1 MSQVAYTYCQIC
13 EQACG
18 LKVTTDQNRVQSIEP
33 DKQNSN
39 SWEDFCIKGAM
50 AGKVV
55 EHPNRLMH
63 PMQRVGGRYVERSY
77 EEAIKDISA
86 RFSHIIDESGPAAIA
101 SYAGNPNG
109 MDFGGSLFL
118 SIFMDAI
125 GSHNRYWVSS
135 LDQNALHYVAEKMYG
150 HPFITLQF
158 DLQACEFVLLI
169 GANPAVSG
177 MCWIGYNANGW
188 KRLLARQQSGQT
200 KIVIADP
207 RLSESASKASQHLA
221 VNPDTDWALLLG
233 MIKVIFTEKLENK
246 TDCDGVNGID
256 DLRQLA
262 AQVSLSTLSTL
273 CDIEKDEI
281 VKLAREFARANGAA
295 AIARTGSAIGING
308 GLTEWLSH
316 VLTLITGN
324 LDRPGGR
331 FYNPGLVD
339 PLVAGDEI
347 FKPNTVPSRIKGL
360 PTIAG
365 FHATAELPNEIITPG
380 QDQIRGLI
388 ISAGNP
394 VVSGPSGKILDESLS
409 KLDCLVA
416 IDLVQ
421 RESHRH
427 AHWLIP
433 AAHWLEREEFNPLIS
448 SLSATNFAQMANKII
463 NKPDTIRHEWE
474 FLRDLAIALGA
485 PIMGIRGVNS
495 VAKISRLI
503 AKFTGNPYHAFGPT
517 WVSRLLLRRGGKAR
531 WKDIAQ
537 AEHGYHFGS
546 VTFDQL
552 RPKLATLG
560 RAIDAAP
567 TDLVNRLQALLT
579 EPHQFPCEFPLQL
592 LSRRRRQTMNSW
604 YSEVTAVNAKEFG
617 GDSIEMH
624 PELAEQ
630 LELSEGQSV
639 RVASR
644 SAEVIAKVR
653 LSTRLKPQTVV
664 MEQGWGSRVFNPA
677 SGESKAIGINRNLL
691 VANDELDPLTQVPRL
706 NGTPVRIEKLTVG
719 FAEVHTE

>member
-1 MSQVAYTYCQIC
+1 MPHTAYTYCQIC

-18 LKVTTDQNRVQSIEP
+18 LKVTIDNNRVQSIEP
-33 DKQNSN
+33 DKLNPN
-39 SWEDFCIKGAM
+39 SWEDFCIKGAL
-50 AGKVV
+50 ANKVV

-77 EEAIKDISA
+77 EEAIKDISE
-86 RFSHIIDESGPAAIA
+86 RFSRIIDESGPAAIA

-150 HPFITLQF
+150 HPFITMQF
-158 DLQACEFVLLI
+158 DLEECEFVLLI

-188 KRLLARQQSGQT
+188 KRLLAQQKAGQT

-207 RLSESASKASQHLA
+207 RKTESAKKAAEHLA
-221 VNPDTDWALLLG
+221 VNPDTDWALLLAL
-233 MIKVIFTEKLENK
+233 IKVVFEEQLEDK
-246 TDCDGVNGID
+246 DDCADAKGID
-256 DLRQLA
+256 ELRDIVA
-262 AQVSLSTLSTL
+262 NVSLATLATL
-273 CDIEKDEI
+273 CDIPSTKIIE
-281 VKLAREFARANGAA
+281 LAKQFATAKGAA

-308 GLTEWLSH
+308 SLTEWLSH

-324 LDRPGGR
+324 LDHPGGR

-347 FKPNTVPSRIKGL
+347 FKPNKTPSRVRGL

-365 FHATAELPNEIITPG
+365 FHATAELPGEINTPG
-380 QDQIRGLI
+380 DDRIRALI

-394 VVSGPSGKILDESLS
+394 VVSGPNGSELDKAFS
-409 KLDCLVA
+409 KLECLVA

-448 SLSATNFAQMANKII
+448 SLSATAFAQMGKKLID
-463 NKPDTIRHEWE
+463 KPDSVRHEWE
-474 FLRDLAIALGA
+474 FLRDLAIAIGS
-485 PIMGIRGVNS
+485 PMMGFRGVNT
-495 VAKISRLI
+495 VAKFSRLI
-503 AKFTGNPYHAFGPT
+503 AKITGNPYHAFGPA
-517 WVSRLLLRRGGKAR
+517 WISRLLVSRGGKAR
-531 WKDIAQ
+531 WKEIAN
-537 AEHGYHFGS
+537 AEHGFHFGEIS
-546 VTFDQL
+546 YNQL
-552 RPKLATLG
+552 RPKLANAE
-560 RAIDAAP
+560 RNIDAAP
-567 TDLVNRLQALLT
+567 SELINRLQEILV
-579 EPHQFPCEFPLQL
+579 EPVQTTMEFPLQL

-604 YSEVTAVNAKEFG
+604 YSEVTANNSKDLT
-617 GDSIEMH
+617 GDRIEIH

-630 LELSEGQSV
+630 LGLSEGQAVSV
-639 RVASR
+639 TSRCAS
-644 SAEVIAKVR
+644 IKAKVG
-653 LSTRLKPQTVV
+653 LSNNLKPLTVV
-664 MEQGWGSRVFNPA
+664 MEQGWGSRVFNPN
-677 SGESKAIGINRNLL
+677 SGEGHALGVNRNLL
-691 VANDELDPLTQVPRL
+691 VANDELDPLTNVPRL
-706 NGTPVRIEKLTVG
+706 NGTQVRIDK
-719 FAEVHTE
+719 ADAS